1 MSIRKFIRILGPG
14 LLMAGAA
21 VGVSHLVQSTR
32 AGANYGFDLIWVL
45 ILANAI
51 KYPFFEL
58 GTRYSI
64 STGNSLVEGY
74 YKIGRWAL
82 IIFAALTLLTMFAIQ
97 AAVTIVTAGLF
108 ANVFNLTISPVA
120 LSGFIL
126 TALMMVIMVGKYSIL
141 DKVIKW
147 VIITLAI
154 STLSA
159 VVVGFNIGYHPNPIQ
174 ATGFNWAKN
183 VDILFVIAF
192 IGWMP
197 APVDLSVW
205 QSVWTK
211 AKIKEMKGEF
221 KLRQSLLDLRI
232 GYIGTALVALGFLT
246 LGALVMHGSAAEL
259 SPTGVTFAEQLINLY
274 TASLGEW
281 AYPIIAV
288 AALTTMMS
296 TTLAVLDAYPR
307 ALKPTTVLL
316 IPSLAGNGKSN
327 GWLNWFWIIIV
338 VIGTVALLAFF
349 QRTMRFMVDLA
360 TTISFITAP
369 ILAYLN
375 YRAMMHNHIPQ
386 HARPGKWLI
395 VYSQIGMVFLTIF
408 TLVYIAWELGWMKS
422 VI

>member
-32 AGANYGFDLIWVL
+32 AGANYGFDLVWIL

-108 ANVFNLTISPVA
+108 ANLFNLTISPVV
-120 LSGFIL
+120 LSAFIL
-126 TALMMVIMVGKYSIL
+126 IALTIIIMVGQYSIL

-154 STLSA
+154 STLAA
-159 VVVGFNIGYHPNPIQ
+159 VVVGFNIGYHPDPAYAI
-174 ATGFNWAKN
+174 GFNWAKN
-183 VDILFVIAF
+183 LDILFVIAF

-197 APVDLSVW
+197 APIDLSVW

-211 AKIKEMKGEF
+211 AKIKDMKGEYQ
-221 KLRQSLLDLRI
+221 LRQSLLDLRI

-246 LGALVMHGSAAEL
+246 LGALVMHGSSMEL
-259 SPTGVTFAEQLINLY
+259 SPQGVTFAEQLINLY

-281 AYPIIAV
+281 AYPIIAL
-288 AALTTMMS
+288 AALTTMIS

-307 ALKPTTVLL
+307 ALKPTTELL
-316 IPSLAGNGKSN
+316 VPSLAKIGNAN
-327 GWLNWFWIIIV
+327 GWLTWFWIIIV
-338 VIGTVALLAFF
+338 VIGTIALMAFF
-349 QRTMRFMVDLA
+349 QKTMQFMVDLA
-360 TTISFITAP
+360 TTISFVTAP

-375 YRAMMHNHIPQ
+375 YRA
-386 HARPGKWLI
+386 
-395 VYSQIGMVFLTIF
+395 
-408 TLVYIAWELGWMKS
+408 
-422 VI
+422 